1 MDFIILT
8 IILIVL
14 TACIIL
20 KNNSKFK
27 PEQKNNS
34 TLKPEQKSN
43 FVRKSRTN
51 HIFYK
56 H

>member
-1 MDFIILT
+1 MNFIILT
-8 IILIVL
+8 LIMIVL
-14 TACIIL
+14 ITLLVL

-27 PEQKNNS
+27 S
-34 TLKPEQKSN
+34 EQKSN

-56 H
+56 Y